1 MEWMVSEESD
11 TGVIDTCITFLMKPL
26 PYTDVGRPL
35 TPLSHLVQTA
45 ETIHSITLD
54 WGIPHTIT
62 HYTILLVEP
71 LEIEQEIKSVLHS
84 GP

>member
-1 MEWMVSEESD
+1 MVSEESD

-45 ETIHSITLD
+45 ETIHSITLT
-54 WGIPHTIT
+54 GGSPTPSHT
-62 HYTILLVEP
+62 LLVEP
-71 LEIEQEIKSVLHS
+71 LEIEQDIKSVLHS
-84 GP
+84 DP